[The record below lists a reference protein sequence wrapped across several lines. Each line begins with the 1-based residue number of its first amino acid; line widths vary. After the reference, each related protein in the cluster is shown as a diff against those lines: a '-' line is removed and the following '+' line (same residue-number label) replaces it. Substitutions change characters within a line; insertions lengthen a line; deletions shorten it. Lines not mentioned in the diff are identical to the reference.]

1 MNAALKTKKA
11 DEEIETDGLSSS
23 LGFLLR
29 MAQVKVYEQ
38 FTDKPNSPQLK
49 PGEFTVLWLIHLN
62 PSVRQGVVARKLNI
76 KPGHMTKL
84 VRRLEERQIVTRV
97 IPDDDRRSVEL
108 TLTKAGNDLVAAT
121 KDLFIGN
128 GNLTENALSEQEI
141 LQLTKLLKKFVGFKQ
156 E

>member
-1 MNAALKTKKA
+1 
-11 DEEIETDGLSSS
+11 
-23 LGFLLR
+23 
-29 MAQVKVYEQ
+29 MAQVKVYKQ
-38 FTDKPNSPQLK
+38 FTEKPVNPQLK

-62 PSVRQGVVARKLNI
+62 PGVRQGVVARNLSI

-108 TLTKAGNDLVAAT
+108 TLTTIGNELVTAT
-121 KDLFIGN
+121 KALFIGN
-128 GNLTENALSEQEI
+128 GNLSENPLSEQEI
-141 LQLTKLLKKFVGFKQ
+141 LQLTELLKKFVGFKQ